1 MIYLPK
7 IYGTCC
13 GAQNALD
20 VVYKVYNKEIK
31 KAKPKR
37 IVVLKEILHNH
48 RVIEDLNRKNIV
60 CVNDLKEIKKDDI
73 VIIRAHGEG
82 KITYD
87 YLKDNNI
94 EYYDATCKNVLH
106 VHDIIEEKYYQ
117 NYEIIII
124 GKKNKD
130 GSYHPEVEGSNGW
143 CCNNAIIIDSLDDIN
158 NLKIKGD
165 NVLIVCQTTYSEENA
180 NLFAQK
186 IKEKYKDKNIEFINT
201 ICSAQ
206 KLIQKSAI
214 KLAKTCDYMIVVGG
228 KNSSNTTELYN
239 ICSNITKSIKV
250 SSL

>member
-48 RVIEDLNRKNIV
+48 RVIEDLNKKNIV

-106 VHDIIEEKYYQ
+106 VHDIIKEKYYQ

-124 GKKNKD
+124 GK
-130 GSYHPEVEGSNGW
+130 
-143 CCNNAIIIDSLDDIN
+143 
-158 NLKIKGD
+158 
-165 NVLIVCQTTYSEENA
+165 
-180 NLFAQK
+180 
-186 IKEKYKDKNIEFINT
+186 
-201 ICSAQ
+201 
-206 KLIQKSAI
+206 
-214 KLAKTCDYMIVVGG
+214 
-228 KNSSNTTELYN
+228 
-239 ICSNITKSIKV
+239 
-250 SSL
+250 